1 MGYDTGELTGEEAKK
16 VLYYKRRKYLKRI
29 GLLCIVCIV
38 VFAMAMSVYASYL
51 NRRSERYIRN
61 LPNYEGFFP
70 TARRSHYTES
80 VGDFSLIIYGVF
92 TIRYP
97 EVNVEL
103 TLHDVYWEEVNDYI
117 DIALYIHEDLQGKY
131 RYSITYDSKPVR
143 GTTLVDENGESVT
156 YHTQHTYKNRGR
168 FGVDENMN
176 PIPETVSGYSDGFN
190 YIYQNDELL
199 EVTSPAY
206 KDYEYKGEEALARLK
221 DFVYQNEEALT
232 QLTERAN
239 FYWDLGLAYHP
250 N

>member
-1 MGYDTGELTGEEAKK
+1 MSDNTQKLTGEQTQK
-16 VLYYKRRKYLKRI
+16 VPYFKGRKYLRRI
-29 GLLCIVCIV
+29 GIVCLVCIIIFAV
-38 VFAMAMSVYASYL
+38 VMLIYASYL
-51 NRRSERYIRN
+51 NRRSQRYTRN

-70 TARRSHYTES
+70 TARRGHYTES
-80 VGDFSLIIYGVF
+80 AGDFSLTVYSVF
-92 TIRYP
+92 TIRHP
-97 EVNVEL
+97 KAQVNL
-103 TLHDVYWEEVNDYI
+103 RLYDVFWEEVNDYI
-117 DIALYIHEDLQGKY
+117 DIELCVQEDLQGRY

-143 GTTLVDENGESVT
+143 GTTLVDENGESIT

-168 FGVDENMN
+168 FAVDENMN

-190 YIYQNDELL
+190 YSYQNDELL

-232 QLTERAN
+232 RLTERAN

>member
-1 MGYDTGELTGEEAKK
+1 MSDETRRLPEEKNQNGSCSK
-16 VLYYKRRKYLKRI
+16 IRKCLKWI
-29 GLLCIVCIV
+29 GLLCTVCIV